1 MSTSTAMAD
10 MTSTHPKDCTCVW
23 CSLVRDLQTAE
34 QNAAKPAPPPPK
46 PPAKTAA
53 QKADMLTTHPKDCDC
68 VWCTLVRDLK
78 NVDTKTGGGDAT
90 TKAAGG

>member
-1 MSTSTAMAD
+1 M
-10 MTSTHPKDCTCVW
+10 
-23 CSLVRDLQTAE
+23 RDLQTAE